1 MKKILFMLFA
11 LVLMASCSTQ
21 KKVVYF
27 QDLKNGG
34 TVEAALPQE
43 IKIKPGDK
51 LSVHVNSKDE
61 ELVAPFNLR
70 RSQASMG
77 SQTDLAYTVDKD
89 GNIEFPYLGSIMV
102 QGMTRDEVAKYI
114 KQELLDRKMVQD
126 PTVIVDFNN
135 LQISVLGEVNSPGK
149 YEIEKDKYTILDAI
163 SNAGDL
169 KITGK
174 RDCIMVLREENGIQK
189 SYTVDLNN
197 AAQLYS
203 SPVYYLQQN
212 DIVYVE
218 PNKKAAGQAT
228 INDNTLRSTS
238 FWFSTVS
245 LLLTL
250 ITFFTRF

>member
-1 MKKILFMLFA
+1 MKKIPLMLFA
-11 LVLMASCSTQ
+11 LALIASCSTQ
-21 KKVVYF
+21 KKVTYF

-34 TVEAALPQE
+34 TVEVALQQE

-51 LSVHVNSKDE
+51 LSIHVNSKDE

-70 RSQASMG
+70 RSQANMG

-89 GNIEFPYLGSIMV
+89 GNIEFPYLGSIMIE
-102 QGMTRDEVAKYI
+102 GMTRDEVAKYI

-135 LQISVLGEVNSPGK
+135 LQVSVLGEVNNPGK
-149 YEIEKDKYTILDAI
+149 YDIEKDKYTILDAI

-169 KITGK
+169 RITGK
-174 RDCIMVLREENGIQK
+174 RDCVMVLREENGMQK

-218 PNKKAAGQAT
+218 PNRKAAGQAT

-238 FWFSTVS
+238 FWFSTIS

-250 ITFFTRF
+250 ITFFTR

>member
-34 TVEAALPQE
+34 TVEAAMPQE

-51 LSVHVNSKDE
+51 LTVHVNSKDE

-70 RSQASMG
+70 RSQANMT
-77 SQTDLAYTVDKD
+77 SQADLAYTVDKD

-149 YEIEKDKYTILDAI
+149 YEIEKDKYTIIDAI
-163 SNAGDL
+163 SSAGDL

>member
-1 MKKILFMLFA
+1 MLFA

-34 TVEAALPQE
+34 TVEAAMPQE

-149 YEIEKDKYTILDAI
+149 YEIKKDKYTIIDAI
-163 SNAGDL
+163 SSAGDL

>member
-1 MKKILFMLFA
+1 MLFA

-34 TVEAALPQE
+34 TVEAAMPQE

-149 YEIEKDKYTILDAI
+149 YEIEKDKYTIIDAI
-163 SNAGDL
+163 SSAGDL

>member
-21 KKVVYF
+21 KKVLYF

-34 TVEAALPQE
+34 TVEAAMPQE

-149 YEIEKDKYTILDAI
+149 YEIEKDKYTIIDAI
-163 SNAGDL
+163 SSAGDL

>member
-34 TVEAALPQE
+34 TVEAAMPQE

-149 YEIEKDKYTILDAI
+149 YEIEKDKYTIIDAI
-163 SNAGDL
+163 SSAGDL

>member
-1 MKKILFMLFA
+1 MLFA
-11 LVLMASCSTQ
+11 LVLIASCSTQ
-21 KKVVYF
+21 KKVAYF

-34 TVEAALPQE
+34 SVETALPAE

-51 LSVHVNSKDE
+51 LSIHVNSKDE

-70 RSQASMG
+70 RSQANMG

-89 GNIEFPYLGSIMV
+89 GNIEFPYLGSIMIE
-102 QGMTRDEVAKYI
+102 GMTRDEVAKYI

-135 LQISVLGEVNSPGK
+135 LQVSVLGEVNNPGK
-149 YEIEKDKYTILDAI
+149 YDIEKDKYTILDAI
-163 SNAGDL
+163 SDAGDL

-174 RDCIMVLREENGIQK
+174 RDCVMVLREENGMQK
-189 SYTVDLNN
+189 SCTVDLNN
-197 AAQLYS
+197 AAKLYS

-218 PNKKAAGQAT
+218 PNRKAAGQAT

-238 FWFSTVS
+238 FWFSTIS

-250 ITFFTRF
+250 ITFFTR

>member
-34 TVEAALPQE
+34 TVEAAMPQE

-70 RSQASMG
+70 RSQANMG

-149 YEIEKDKYTILDAI
+149 YEIEKDKYTIIDAI
-163 SNAGDL
+163 SSAGDL

>member
-34 TVEAALPQE
+34 TVEAAMPQE

-149 YEIEKDKYTILDAI
+149 YDIEKDKYTIIDAI
-163 SNAGDL
+163 SSAGDL

>member
-1 MKKILFMLFA
+1 MLFA

-21 KKVVYF
+21 KKVLYF

-34 TVEAALPQE
+34 TVEAAMPQE

-149 YEIEKDKYTILDAI
+149 YEIEKDKYTIIDAI
-163 SNAGDL
+163 SSAGDL

>member
-1 MKKILFMLFA
+1 MLFA

-51 LSVHVNSKDE
+51 LTVHVNSKDE

-70 RSQASMG
+70 RSQANMT
-77 SQTDLAYTVDKD
+77 SQADLAYTVDKD
-89 GNIEFPYLGSIMV
+89 GYIEFPYLGSILV
-102 QGMTRDEVAKYI
+102 QGMTRDDVAKHI
-114 KQELLDRKMVQD
+114 RQELLDRKMVQD
-126 PTVIVDFNN
+126 PTVIVGFSN
-135 LQISVLGEVNSPGK
+135 LEISVLGEVNSPGK
-149 YEIEKDKYTILDAI
+149 YEIEKDKYTIIDAI
-163 SNAGDL
+163 SSAGDL

>member
-34 TVEAALPQE
+34 TVEAAMPQE

-70 RSQASMG
+70 RSQANMG

-149 YEIEKDKYTILDAI
+149 YEIKKDKYTIIDAI
-163 SNAGDL
+163 SSAGDL

>member
-1 MKKILFMLFA
+1 M
-11 LVLMASCSTQ
+11 
-21 KKVVYF
+21 
-27 QDLKNGG
+27 
-34 TVEAALPQE
+34 
-43 IKIKPGDK
+43 
-51 LSVHVNSKDE
+51 
-61 ELVAPFNLR
+61 
-70 RSQASMG
+70 
-77 SQTDLAYTVDKD
+77 
-89 GNIEFPYLGSIMV
+89 
-102 QGMTRDEVAKYI
+102 AKYI

-149 YEIEKDKYTILDAI
+149 YEIKKDKYTIIDAI
-163 SNAGDL
+163 SSAGDL

-218 PNKKAAGQAT
+218 PNSMKSGSAS
-228 INDNTLRSTS
+228 INSNTLRSTS